1 MIRTKWAEKVKRV
14 EHLAQWYQQWPLSS
28 LYKPRLS
35 MPWQPS
41 SVWRVFPRQTLAFSF
56 TKSCKEDVR
65 VFALEID
72 PAEMGQRIY
81 LVTTYTELWHYY
93 RTYRQSLMHCY
104 EVIPEGAVCK
114 LYFDLEFHKPSN
126 KGLDGKQMV
135 ASLTQYVRQKLQE
148 DYGIQCSDKDVLNLD
163 SSTDEKF
170 SRHLIFLLPNAAFK
184 DNVQAGHFI
193 NKILQPA
200 LEELQRRRNHEL
212 TDGAPKQKDCPINST
227 NDRPPL
233 SPVENVQKPDADI
246 QKSPQ
251 PKRKRNG
258 DLQATS
264 SNQADLAFLFVKDKN
279 GRDQLFIDL
288 GVYTKNRNF
297 RLYKSSKAGK
307 NVAFTV
313 AEDNRFVPKAHQRVS
328 EEQQVFLSSIVS
340 NVRFSENLR
349 ILTCDTAE
357 AKKAQNP
364 PSSLLPACKSA
375 LVTGAL
381 NSPYTE
387 VDNFVL
393 SLVKKD
399 GIQGSIRQWNYFS
412 SEELLVYDIVKFR
425 WCHNVDR
432 FHKSNNIMFV
442 VDLKQELWYQ
452 KCHDPVCRAENYRSP
467 SFPLPR
473 EVCLSY
479 LMQEVCCGHSL

>member
-1 MIRTKWAEKVKRV
+1 
-14 EHLAQWYQQWPLSS
+14 
-28 LYKPRLS
+28 

-135 ASLTQYVRQKLQE
+135 ASLTQYVCQKLQE

-258 DLQATS
+258 DLQAT
-264 SNQADLAFLFVKDKN
+264 LLYPT
-279 GRDQLFIDL
+279 

-340 NVRFSENLR
+340 NVSRVCSFVLYAR
-349 ILTCDTAE
+349 VAE
-357 AKKAQNP
+357 RCP
-364 PSSLLPACKSA
+364 VCSA

-432 FHKSNNIMFV
+432 FHKSNNIM
-442 VDLKQELWYQ
+442 
-452 KCHDPVCRAENYRSP
+452 
-467 SFPLPR
+467 
-473 EVCLSY
+473 
-479 LMQEVCCGHSL
+479 